1 MTTKIIFSLDFLG
14 MGNMENLNSSIQKNY
29 VEVISNN
36 SIIKHYVN
44 GMSRFLI
51 LWIIKYN
58 GPIHGYAI
66 LKELDA
72 FFSTLIEEGSLKKSN
87 PSNIYPI
94 LNKMEDSNL
103 ISSDLKVKNNKKIK
117 YFKITDDGA
126 YVLMYMYSR
135 FDIIHSN
142 SQWGL
147 LFQTMDEFKED
158 I

>member
-1 MTTKIIFSLDFLG
+1 
-14 MGNMENLNSSIQKNY
+14 MEDSNSSIQKNY
-29 VEVISNN
+29 VEVITNN

-58 GPIHGYAI
+58 EPIHGYAI

-72 FFSTLIEEGSLKKSN
+72 FFSILIEEGSLKKSN

-94 LNKMEDSNL
+94 LNKMEELGL
-103 ISSDLKVKNNKKIK
+103 IVSQIKVKNNKKIK
-117 YFKITDDGA
+117 YFEITDDGK
-126 YVLMYMYSR
+126 YVLKYMYSR

-142 SQWGL
+142 SQWKL
-147 LFQTMDEFKED
+147 LFETMDGFKEE